1 MGIAETAIAA
11 LQEDEPVAGFGEIG
25 ENFLAIFIQNLGAGR
40 HFQDDILAARAGA
53 PLPHAVGA
61 ALRLEVLFVAEVDQR
76 VQIVDALENHV
87 AAAPAVTAVWPAI
100 LDELLA
106 PKADAARAAVTAFEE
121 NFRFVEEAH
130 GFGAFLRRA
139 APAVRSRGRRLA
151 LAQSSPAA
159 AASAPAGTTLT

>member
-87 AAAPAVTAVWPAI
+87 AAVWPAI